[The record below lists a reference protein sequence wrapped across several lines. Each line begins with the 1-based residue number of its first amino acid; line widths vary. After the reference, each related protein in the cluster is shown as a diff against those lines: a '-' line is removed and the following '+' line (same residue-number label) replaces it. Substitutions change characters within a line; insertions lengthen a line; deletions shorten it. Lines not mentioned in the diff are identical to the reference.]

1 MRCMG
6 DWWPNNLIIMFKLFK
21 KSNCD
26 KRLLQL
32 ELDFEHQQKQLDE
45 LRNLL
50 LALSST
56 LNDVQT
62 QLNWHLDNYE
72 KGL

>member
-1 MRCMG
+1 MRCVG
-6 DWWPNNLIIMFKLFK
+6 GWRSDNLIIMFKLFK
-21 KSNCD
+21 KINCD

-32 ELDFEHQQKQLDE
+32 ELDIEHQQKQLDE

-56 LNDVQT
+56 INDVQT
-62 QLNWHLDNYE
+62 QLNWHLDNWE